1 MQTELITILVVFVVL
16 VALIF
21 WANKALTSYEEGE
34 KPKGIVL
41 YATMY
46 VEAMLSI
53 TVPVMGEKKGR
64 LMASYIGSVFIY
76 ILVSNWSG
84 LLGFSAP
91 TANFSVTL
99 ALALITWV
107 AVQVVQIIENGF
119 KGYLKG
125 FFEPFAFFV
134 IPNIFGTVAPLIS
147 LSLRLFGNILSGTI
161 IMTLLYS
168 FTGWLSGFVPVV
180 GKFNF
185 VGVFIAPW
193 IHLYFDLFSGFLQA
207 FLFISLTTIF
217 IATELEEEQ

>member
-84 LLGFSAP
+84 LLGFNAP